1 VCEREQSCPAGES
14 LSRRWREREKKE
26 RKKGNP
32 EKYDYFL
39 CEATEKM
46 SSLLIVLPCVKD
58 QKEEKIPTP
67 FFRFFFFFF
76 FKLKINFVLKF
87 GEGGNHARP

>member
-1 VCEREQSCPAGES
+1 VSRVALRES
-14 LSRRWREREKKE
+14 LSLGDGESVKKRKEKRKE
-26 RKKGNP
+26 KKGNP

-58 QKEEKIPTP
+58 QKEEKNTNAL
-67 FFRFFFFFF
+67 F
-76 FKLKINFVLKF
+76 
-87 GEGGNHARP
+87 